1 MAQKGEAVRK
11 TDNREIG
18 TSGHQEKRVG
28 KHRIFMK
35 KFIRFVCVLLL
46 PLAAVAHVN
55 SPDVY
60 FDGYAGPYHLLVTL
74 RPPAVVPGVAQ
85 VLIRSVG
92 NDVDQIKVLPLRM
105 IGPGAKNAPIA
116 DVAKRSADDPQLF
129 TGSLWIMVRGSWKVE
144 VQASGQK
151 GSAQLDVP
159 LPAVS
164 TSAQPMQPSLGILL
178 AVLGLALAA
187 GLIGIIVA
195 AARDAGLPSEQAPSP
210 AQKKRGLMG
219 LGVAA
224 AIVLAAFVFGDLWWG
239 GEASANARLN
249 YKIPQMQTS
258 LSGSLLHLQLEN
270 PNESEPTRFR
280 SEQPDRIR
288 LDDLI
293 PDHGHLMHLF
303 IVRMPD
309 MKAFWHLH
317 PSQTE
322 PGDFVQNL
330 PIMPEGQYK
339 LYGDIVHH
347 TGFPETQVA
356 TLNLPAIAGE
366 AMTGDNA
373 GSAELVL
380 SDKVAQLS
388 DGYRMVWERDE
399 KSFKANQPYWF
410 RFRVED
416 KDGKPAT
423 DLEPYMGMA
432 GHAVFISTD
441 GNVFAHVHP
450 AGSVSMAAVNLAEG
464 ESPNVGMEKMAGM
477 DHGSN
482 GAEVSFPYG
491 FPKPGEYRIFVQVK
505 RAGKVE
511 TAEFVAKAE

>member
-1 MAQKGEAVRK
+1 MR
-11 TDNREIG
+11 TLFRSIL
-18 TSGHQEKRVG
+18 
-28 KHRIFMK
+28 
-35 KFIRFVCVLLL
+35 VLLL
-46 PLAAVAHVN
+46 PLAATAHVN

-74 RPPAVVPGVAQ
+74 RPPTVVPGVAQ
-85 VLIRSVG
+85 VLVRSVG
-92 NDVDQIKVLPLRM
+92 NDVDQIKILPLRM
-105 IGPGAKNAPIA
+105 IGPGSKNAPIA
-116 DVAKRSADDPQLF
+116 DVAKRSTDDPQLF

-151 GSAQLDVP
+151 GAAQLDVP

-164 TSAQPMQPSLGILL
+164 ASAQPMQAGLGILL

-195 AARDAGLPSEQAPSP
+195 ALRDAGLPSDQAPTP
-210 AQKKRGLMG
+210 VQKKRGMIG

-224 AIVLAAFVFGDLWWG
+224 ALVLAAFVFGDLWWG

-249 YKIPQMQTS
+249 YKIPQMQPS
-258 LSGSLLHLQLEN
+258 LSGDLLHLQLEN

-293 PDHGHLMHLF
+293 PDHGHIMHLF
-303 IVRMPD
+303 VVRMPD

-317 PSQTE
+317 PDQVQT
-322 PGDFVQNL
+322 GDFAVNL

-339 LYGDIVHH
+339 LYADIVHH
-347 TGFPETQVA
+347 TGFPETHVA
-356 TLNLPAIAGE
+356 TINLPALAGE
-366 AMTGDNA
+366 TMTGDNA
-373 GSAELVL
+373 GSAELVPT
-380 SDKVAQLS
+380 DKVAQLS
-388 DGYRMVWERDE
+388 DGYRMVWERDVPTGPNGE
-399 KSFKANQPYWF
+399 RRVLPKLKANQPYWF

-441 GNVFAHVHP
+441 GSVFAHVHP

-464 ESPNVGMEKMAGM
+464 ESSNIGMEKMAGM
-477 DHGSN
+477 DHSSS

-511 TAEFVAKAE
+511 TAEFTAKAE

>member
-1 MAQKGEAVRK
+1 MRSFL
-11 TDNREIG
+11 RCI
-18 TSGHQEKRVG
+18 
-28 KHRIFMK
+28 
-35 KFIRFVCVLLL
+35 CVLLL

-85 VLIRSVG
+85 VLVRSIG

-151 GSAQLDVP
+151 GAAQLDVP

-164 TSAQPMQPSLGILL
+164 TSAQPMQPGLGILL

-195 AARDAGLPSEQAPSP
+195 ATRDAGVPPEQAPSP
-210 AQKKRGLMG
+210 VQKKRGLIS

-224 AIVLAAFVFGDLWWG
+224 ALVLAAFVFGDLWWG
-239 GEASANARLN
+239 GEANANARLN
-249 YKIPQMQTS
+249 YKVPQMQPS
-258 LSGSLLHLQLEN
+258 LSGDLLHLQLEN

-317 PSQTE
+317 PDQTQ
-322 PGDFVQNL
+322 PGDFAQNL
-330 PIMPEGQYK
+330 PAMGAGQYK
-339 LYGDIVHH
+339 LYADIVHQ

-356 TLNLPAIAGE
+356 TLNLPAIGGK

-373 GSAELVL
+373 GSAALVPA
-380 SDKVAQLS
+380 DKVAQLS
-388 DGYRMVWERDE
+388 DGYRMVWERDK

-416 KDGKPAT
+416 KDGKPAN

-432 GHAVFISTD
+432 GHAVFISID

-464 ESPNVGMEKMAGM
+464 ESANVGMEKMAGM
-477 DHGSN
+477 DHSASN
-482 GAEVSFPYG
+482 AEVSFPYG

-511 TAEFVAKAE
+511 TAEFTANAD

>member
-1 MAQKGEAVRK
+1 
-11 TDNREIG
+11 
-18 TSGHQEKRVG
+18 
-28 KHRIFMK
+28 MK
-35 KFIRFVCVLLL
+35 KFFQFICVLLL
-46 PLAAVAHVN
+46 PLAGAAHVN

-85 VLIRSVG
+85 VQIRTVS
-92 NDVDQIKVLPLRM
+92 NDVSEIKILPLRM
-105 IGPGAKNAPIA
+105 VGVGAKIAPLP
-116 DVAKRSADDPQLF
+116 DPAKRAADDPQLF
-129 TGSLWIMVRGSWKVE
+129 TGSLWIMVRGSWKVQIQ
-144 VQASGQK
+144 VTGQK
-151 GSAQLDVP
+151 GVAQLDVP

-164 TSAQPMQPSLGILL
+164 TSSQPMHAGLGILL
-178 AVLGLALAA
+178 TVLGLALAA

-195 AARDAGLPSEQAPSP
+195 AMRDAALNAGEVLAP
-210 AQKKRGLMG
+210 AQMRRGRVGLMAALIIVG
-219 LGVAA
+219 L
-224 AIVLAAFVFGDLWWG
+224 AFTLGSKWWSS
-239 GEASANARLN
+239 EASANDRLN
-249 YKIPQMQTS
+249 YRVPNMQPS
-258 LSGSLLHLQLEN
+258 LTAGSLLRLHLDN
-270 PNESEPTRFR
+270 PNEAEPTRFR
-280 SEQPDRIR
+280 TEQPDRIR

-317 PSQTE
+317 PDQTK
-322 PGDFVQNL
+322 PGDFAINL

-339 LYGDIVHH
+339 LYADIVHH

-356 TLNLPAIAGE
+356 TVNLPAVTGE
-366 AMTGDNA
+366 ALSGDDA
-373 GSAELVL
+373 GAIDLAPA
-380 SDKVAQLS
+380 DKIAQLS
-388 DGYRMVWERDE
+388 GGYHMVWESDDVSSKDHSSNDRR
-399 KSFKANQPYWF
+399 FKANQPYWF

-432 GHAVFISTD
+432 AHAVFLSTD

-464 ESPNVGMEKMAGM
+464 RSPNADMANM
-477 DHGSN
+477 PHAAPS
-482 GAEVSFPYG
+482 AEVTFPYG
-491 FPKPGEYRIFVQVK
+491 FPKPGDYRIFVQVK

-511 TAEFVAKAE
+511 TGEFVAKAE